1 MWILGDAGTLTAGQ
15 QNVRNAYDRFTGS
28 RHTDLWLM
36 LGDNAYNTGTD
47 AEFQAAVFNMYPQML
62 RKSALWSTRGNHES
76 ATSGGVPVYYNIFS
90 MPTAAQAGGMSSGTE
105 AYYSFDYGDIHFI
118 CLDSYG
124 SSRAAGSA
132 MLNWLQ
138 GDINS
143 TTKTWII
150 AFWHHPPYSK
160 GSHNSD
166 TEAELIEMRQNA
178 LPILEAGGV
187 DLVLG
192 GHSHSYERSFLLDGH
207 YGLSGT
213 LIPAMKKDA
222 GSGRPGG
229 AGSYKKLS
237 PNPQAPNAGAVYAV
251 AGSSG
256 QATGGTLNHPAMFI
270 SLNNMG
276 SMVLDVDGN
285 TMHVKYLRDTGAIDD
300 YFTMQKVS
308 LGNTVPPSITTTSVP
323 DAITNTPYSAS
334 FAADGDQPI
343 VWSQIADALPP
354 GMIFHPTGTYYG
366 TPTTAGTYNFTVQA
380 LNVAPADTQAITHVV
395 VSATPGAPVSL
406 GATAVSA
413 SQINLA
419 WTDTAGNETGFKI
432 ERSTDGVNFTEI
444 TTVGANVTAYSNT
457 GLNASTQYTY
467 RVRAYNVAGD
477 SAYSNTSAATTQSGA
492 PAAPTSL
499 SAATVSSSQINLT
512 WTDNNGNEDGTRIE
526 RSPDGVNFAQIASVG
541 ANITAYSNTGLAGG
555 ATYTYR
561 VRAYNAGGDSPYSN
575 TASATTLAG
584 PPAAPTSL
592 LLTSVST
599 TRIDL
604 HWTDNSSNESNF
616 MIERSTNGSTW
627 MVIATLAPNVTTY
640 SATGLNRNTRYYF
653 RLRCWNA
660 AGFSAYSNTANIKT
674 KSR

>member
-1 MWILGDAGTLTAGQ
+1 M
-15 QNVRNAYDRFTGS
+15 
-28 RHTDLWLM
+28 
-36 LGDNAYNTGTD
+36 
-47 AEFQAAVFNMYPQML
+47 
-62 RKSALWSTRGNHES
+62 
-76 ATSGGVPVYYNIFS
+76 
-90 MPTAAQAGGMSSGTE
+90 
-105 AYYSFDYGDIHFI
+105 
-118 CLDSYG
+118 
-124 SSRAAGSA
+124 
-132 MLNWLQ
+132 
-138 GDINS
+138 
-143 TTKTWII
+143 
-150 AFWHHPPYSK
+150 
-160 GSHNSD
+160 
-166 TEAELIEMRQNA
+166 
-178 LPILEAGGV
+178 
-187 DLVLG
+187 
-192 GHSHSYERSFLLDGH
+192 
-207 YGLSGT
+207 
-213 LIPAMKKDA
+213 
-222 GSGRPGG
+222 
-229 AGSYKKLS
+229 
-237 PNPQAPNAGAVYAV
+237 
-251 AGSSG
+251 
-256 QATGGTLNHPAMFI
+256 
-270 SLNNMG
+270 
-276 SMVLDVDGN
+276 
-285 TMHVKYLRDTGAIDD
+285 
-300 YFTMQKVS
+300 
-308 LGNTVPPSITTTSVP
+308 
-323 DAITNTPYSAS
+323 
-334 FAADGDQPI
+334 
-343 VWSQIADALPP
+343 
-354 GMIFHPTGTYYG
+354 
-366 TPTTAGTYNFTVQA
+366 
-380 LNVAPADTQAITHVV
+380 
-395 VSATPGAPVSL
+395 
-406 GATAVSA
+406 
-413 SQINLA
+413 
-419 WTDTAGNETGFKI
+419 
-432 ERSTDGVNFTEI
+432 